1 MVYFAKKKFR
11 ENFIFAKIMAA
22 TINCAKK
29 TFQILCSE
37 SFGLLVLLYNKFI
50 IPLPYF
56 CSQTFLI
63 FSPENFA
70 FFAIQIKAKF
80 REKKRNLR
88 NFRER
93 TKCEIFAKRFTLFA
107 GNPSPYGKKL
117 NMQVRAFKNYKW
129 NIAKSQ
135 KSKGQVDTVL
145 KIDALLF

>member
-11 ENFIFAKIMAA
+11 EKFFLRKSWLQQLIAR
-22 TINCAKK
+22 KK
-29 TFQILCSE
+29 TFQNLCSE

-107 GNPSPYGKKL
+107 GNPSPYGK
-117 NMQVRAFKNYKW
+117 NS
-129 NIAKSQ
+129 ICKS
-135 KSKGQVDTVL
+135 GLL
-145 KIDALLF
+145 KIINEI